1 MAIVG
6 TRHLGLKLVSVAL
19 ATLLWLAVT
28 ADADPKV
35 VPVVPAVQGQ
45 PAPGYRLGAV
55 SADPPTVEVVG
66 PSAQLSLVTAV
77 ITDVLSV
84 DGASAPVTAFVDVF
98 TENPDVRLSVPVR
111 ARVTVDVVPA
121 DP

>member
-1 MAIVG
+1 MAALG
-6 TRHLGLKLVSVAL
+6 TKHLGLKLVSVAL

-28 ADADPKV
+28 ADGDPKV
-35 VPVVPAVQGQ
+35 VPVVPAVEGR
-45 PAPGYRLGAV
+45 PAPGFRLGAV

-66 PSAQLSLVTAV
+66 PPAQLGLVNAV
-77 ITDVLSV
+77 VTDILSIDGV
-84 DGASAPVTAFVDVF
+84 DAPFTTVVDVF

-121 DP
+121 E